1 MWCSRGTLQLAPPC
15 SPKFPMS
22 APDFTTPASLADF
35 VWGIA
40 DQLRGVYKPNQ
51 YGMVV
56 LSPTILRRVEKLM
69 PHWETMRE
77 LAKTARRPPCLA

>member
-1 MWCSRGTLQLAPPC
+1 MVKTIVRHALAPPC

-22 APDFTTPASLADF
+22 APDFTTPASLTDF

-40 DQLRGVYKPNQ
+40 DQLRGVYEPNQ

-56 LSPTILRRVEKLM
+56 LPPTILRRVEELM
-69 PHWETMRE
+69 PPLGGH
-77 LAKTARRPPCLA
+77 AGAG